1 MCTEGTINLHR
12 HESWDVL
19 HGIITNDLTAWIPC
33 RETQRGPST
42 WRSTVVS
49 RFGKR
54 DINHM
59 SYGTW
64 RQVYNGYW
72 SLRDE
77 CISLV
82 KGDHG
87 VSLILPFLRY
97 TTLSSIA
104 FDPHGLRTVTY
115 LHSFMCMRATS
126 CVQLNFFRRAW
137 QFWCIQ
143 LQTVRGFDKTRY
155 YRFNIYKTKSKKIL
169 NFW

>member
-97 TTLSSIA
+97 ATLSSIA

-115 LHSFMCMRATS
+115 SHSFMCMRATS
-126 CVQLNFFRRAW
+126 CVQLNFFRRNAHDNFGAFNFR
-137 QFWCIQ
+137 QFVVSIK
-143 LQTVRGFDKTRY
+143 LDIIDLIFIKLNLK
-155 YRFNIYKTKSKKIL
+155 RF
-169 NFW
+169 

>member
-1 MCTEGTINLHR
+1 M
-12 HESWDVL
+12 L

-49 RFGKR
+49 CFGKR

-97 TTLSSIA
+97 ATLSSIDPRFTHRDVFA
-104 FDPHGLRTVTY
+104 FVYVHACNV
-115 LHSFMCMRATS
+115 MRAIE
-126 CVQLNFFRRAW
+126 FFSMQRAW
-137 QFWCIQ
+137 QFWCVQ
-143 LQTVRGFDKTRY
+143 LQTVYDFDKSRY
-155 YRFNIYKTKSKKIL
+155 YRFNIYKNKSKKIL

>member
-1 MCTEGTINLHR
+1 MCTERTINLHR

-97 TTLSSIA
+97 ATLSFIA
-104 FDPHGLRTVTY
+104 FDPLVYAPWRIRIRLY
-115 LHSFMCMRATS
+115 A
-126 CVQLNFFRRAW
+126 CVQRHACNWIFFDA
-137 QFWCIQ
+137 
-143 LQTVRGFDKTRY
+143 TRM
-155 YRFNIYKTKSKKIL
+155 TIL
-169 NFW
+169 VYSTWDSLWFR

>member
-1 MCTEGTINLHR
+1 M
-12 HESWDVL
+12 L

-64 RQVYNGYW
+64 RQVYNRYW

-87 VSLILPFLRY
+87 VSLILPFLRNP
-97 TTLSSIA
+97 LVHRFRPS
-104 FDPHGLRTVTY
+104 GLRTVTY
-115 LHSFMCMRATS
+115 SHSFICMRATS
-126 CVQLNFFRRAW
+126 CVQLNFFRCNAHDNFSVFNLR
-137 QFWCIQ
+137 QFMVLIKVDIID
-143 LQTVRGFDKTRY
+143 LIFIKLNLK
-155 YRFNIYKTKSKKIL
+155 RFIFKFLIEFRIVICKIYI
-169 NFW
+169 